1 MATKQV
7 FKNTI
12 ALYLRQI
19 VVTIVSLVVIRV
31 VLKTLGVDDYGLYT
45 VITGIVSLC
54 VFIPGALGSATQRF
68 FSYAIGKGDNNS
80 ISKILLLNI
89 IIYSFMA
96 LVIALVLE
104 SIGLW
109 FVIEHLNIPDDRY
122 STVIKLY
129 HYSVLSFIFTL
140 LTSPFI
146 SIIIAFEDMRS
157 YAYISIFE
165 ALLKLGSVYLLT
177 SFTRDKLDAY
187 GCLILIVSIII
198 MLTYMSYCFIK
209 YKEIRRFNNSFDK
222 VLLIE
227 LIEFIGWTFFGAFTS
242 VIRTQ
247 AVTLLLNQMFN
258 PVVVAA
264 RGIAI
269 TVSTQAMVFA
279 NSFNTGLYPTII
291 KSYASKNYKL
301 MNQVIYQG
309 SILSFFLIWIFAL
322 PLIVFM
328 DEILKLWLVTPPE
341 GVVLFSRLS
350 LVEVLV
356 MSLSLSIATAARAPG
371 KMKEYELKL
380 GVVQILIFF
389 TSWFLLYCGYG
400 AESVFIVA
408 IIANIIMFFIRLHL
422 VEKLVGLN
430 GIKFIKEV
438 FYPLTLVVLLSS
450 VFSFYI
456 KSYMPGGFIFLLI
469 NSLSIML
476 FTVLVMYIFGIS
488 KNMRTR
494 VNNEIFRR
502 VNFYRKYNNER

>member
-227 LIEFIGWTFFGAFTS
+227 LIEFIGWTF
-242 VIRTQ
+242 
-247 AVTLLLNQMFN
+247 
-258 PVVVAA
+258 
-264 RGIAI
+264 
-269 TVSTQAMVFA
+269 
-279 NSFNTGLYPTII
+279 
-291 KSYASKNYKL
+291 
-301 MNQVIYQG
+301 
-309 SILSFFLIWIFAL
+309 W
-322 PLIVFM
+322 
-328 DEILKLWLVTPPE
+328 
-341 GVVLFSRLS
+341 
-350 LVEVLV
+350 
-356 MSLSLSIATAARAPG
+356 
-371 KMKEYELKL
+371 
-380 GVVQILIFF
+380 
-389 TSWFLLYCGYG
+389 C
-400 AESVFIVA
+400 
-408 IIANIIMFFIRLHL
+408 
-422 VEKLVGLN
+422 
-430 GIKFIKEV
+430 
-438 FYPLTLVVLLSS
+438 FY
-450 VFSFYI
+450 
-456 KSYMPGGFIFLLI
+456 
-469 NSLSIML
+469 
-476 FTVLVMYIFGIS
+476 
-488 KNMRTR
+488 
-494 VNNEIFRR
+494 
-502 VNFYRKYNNER
+502 